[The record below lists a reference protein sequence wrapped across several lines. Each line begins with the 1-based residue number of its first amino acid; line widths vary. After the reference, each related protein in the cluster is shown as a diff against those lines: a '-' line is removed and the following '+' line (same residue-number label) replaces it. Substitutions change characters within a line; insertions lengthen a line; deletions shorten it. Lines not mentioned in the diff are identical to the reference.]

1 MCSKVV
7 GKEQNY
13 TTWYRQLYSLHKT
26 EGIYVEIAEDIE
38 ARFYTLNYELD
49 RSLLKGKTKKSNWI
63 TEIWTRWKNN
73 ELAVLMPKLY
83 SYLNDQNYKDL
94 KKS

>member
-1 MCSKVV
+1 MRIMCSKVV

-49 RSLLKGKTKKSNWI
+49 RSLLKGKTKKVI
-63 TEIWTRWKNN
+63 
-73 ELAVLMPKLY
+73 EL
-83 SYLNDQNYKDL
+83 L
-94 KKS
+94 KYGLGGKIMN